1 MAVTLV
7 GFLAV
12 RLLVELLARPRFLTP
27 LRRTFPVAGTAAP
40 NGLTGDWVIRAGVYD
55 ADGGRLAGGVFGNYY
70 QSVCGVPAGAPAS
83 DPALARCLA
92 EFGPGAYNL
101 ELFHPASR
109 YWLFQ
114 GLETALFLVLAAALL
129 LAAVLWVRRRIT

>member
-1 MAVTLV
+1 LS

-40 NGLTGDWVIRAGVYD
+40 NGLTGDWVLRAGVYD
-55 ADGGRLAGGVFGNYY
+55 AEGGRLAGGVFGNYS
-70 QSVCGVPAGAPAS
+70 QAVCGVAADAPAN
-83 DPALARCLA
+83 DPNLVRCLA

-114 GLETALFLVLAAALL
+114 GLETALFLVLAVVLL
-129 LAAVLWVRRRIT
+129 LAAIHWIRRRIT